1 MDRNFLFLRFIL
13 VDHLFTFKKK
23 LDRSKL
29 LQNYSFS
36 FNEFFFSAIVI
47 FIEKWESVTLLVSP
61 HSYRTISPLKLP
73 AISVSSGVSSQ
84 AASKFIWLDQKGY
97 KSVLNFILRV

>member
-47 FIEKWESVTLLVSP
+47 FIEK
-61 HSYRTISPLKLP
+61 
-73 AISVSSGVSSQ
+73 
-84 AASKFIWLDQKGY
+84 
-97 KSVLNFILRV
+97 